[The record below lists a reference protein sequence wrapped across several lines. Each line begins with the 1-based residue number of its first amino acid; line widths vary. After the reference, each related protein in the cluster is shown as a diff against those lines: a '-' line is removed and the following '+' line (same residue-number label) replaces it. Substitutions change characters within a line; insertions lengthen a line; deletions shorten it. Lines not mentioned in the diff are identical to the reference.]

1 MLTELR
7 ISNFGVIEQLAVRFG
22 SGFIVFTGETGAGKS
37 LLIDAVTL
45 LVGGRA
51 STDQIRAQSDEADL
65 EAAFVLP
72 SDHPLLHLLQTKEF
86 ARPGE
91 TDIVIR
97 RVISRTGR
105 NRTYLN
111 GNLCPVHLL
120 EELGGAL
127 VDVHGQHEQQS
138 LLSSA
143 AQLEALDAFGR
154 LHALRQDYQVAYQWR
169 RGRTRGL
176 NRNARA

>member
-86 ARPGE
+86 AVR
-91 TDIVIR
+91 VR
-97 RVISRTGR
+97 RT
-105 NRTYLN
+105 
-111 GNLCPVHLL
+111 
-120 EELGGAL
+120 
-127 VDVHGQHEQQS
+127 
-138 LLSSA
+138 LSS
-143 AQLEALDAFGR
+143 
-154 LHALRQDYQVAYQWR
+154 VA
-169 RGRTRGL
+169 
-176 NRNARA
+176 